1 MGRIRPLER
10 RIRGKEGAALM
21 TATVT
26 PPFIV
31 DKFARTYS
39 GDDRARFWH
48 YLGSNTPG
56 QLWQRVA
63 ETPLKASR
71 RLGLANDRIRARE
84 AYIRI
89 DVMQGKPN
97 RSGAN
102 GPRVMIDGEYT
113 APRHASGIIRAGRR
127 VK

>member
-1 MGRIRPLER
+1 
-10 RIRGKEGAALM
+10 M

-63 ETPLKASR
+63 ENAESRAPLGTHSERYRDAVERAMTRDCGNHADMDVIARSR
-71 RLGLANDRIRARE
+71 GPRLGGGYTTARARQ
-84 AYIRI
+84 ASNTHR
-89 DVMQGKPN
+89 M
-97 RSGAN
+97 A
-102 GPRVMIDGEYT
+102 
-113 APRHASGIIRAGRR
+113 ASGIIRAGER